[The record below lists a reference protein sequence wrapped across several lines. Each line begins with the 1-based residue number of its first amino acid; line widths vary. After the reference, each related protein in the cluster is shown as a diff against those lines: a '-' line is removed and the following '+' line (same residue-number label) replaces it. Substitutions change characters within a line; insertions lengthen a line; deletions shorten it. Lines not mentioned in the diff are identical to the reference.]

1 MTAHPKD
8 GGLNVGVSGL
18 LSHWASEFQD
28 SAENSRSAMDR
39 HAHSM
44 HADQFRAAQ
53 QQVDK
58 DSDEIDRLRAALWQC
73 FTDAGGDTDG
83 KTDAAGIS
91 TDDLISTTTDCVKD
105 LRLGYDE
112 MLDESSEDDRLRAR
126 VAKLES
132 ARGEPVAWMNPY
144 GGTLQV
150 RITGLEY
157 EKYTIPL
164 YTAPPAQ
171 AVDVDAISDEAIEQ
185 GCEAMWAHSYRI
197 ADPGSMRAALRAI
210 FNKGE

>member
-1 MTAHPKD
+1 MNHTAETNLYAERDITERLALQPED
-8 GGLNVGVSGL
+8 IGGP
-18 LSHWASEFQD
+18 
-28 SAENSRSAMDR
+28 SRMDMLR
-39 HAHSM
+39 ERIEAK
-44 HADQFRAAQ
+44 A
-53 QQVDK
+53 
-58 DSDEIDRLRAALWQC
+58 EIDSLRTALWQC

-112 MLDESSEDDRLRAR
+112 MLDESSEADRLRAR

>member
-1 MTAHPKD
+1 MSAHPKD
-8 GGLNVGVSGL
+8 GGLNVDVSGL

-58 DSDEIDRLRAALWQC
+58 DSDEI
-73 FTDAGGDTDG
+73 
-83 KTDAAGIS
+83 
-91 TDDLISTTTDCVKD
+91 
-105 LRLGYDE
+105 
-112 MLDESSEDDRLRAR
+112 DRLRAR

>member
-1 MTAHPKD
+1 MSAHPKD
-8 GGLNVGVSGL
+8 GGLNVDVSGL

-112 MLDESSEDDRLRAR
+112 MLDESSEADRLRAR
-126 VAKLES
+126 VAELETVEAA
-132 ARGEPVAWMNPY
+132 ARVY
-144 GGTLQV
+144 
-150 RITGLEY
+150 Y
-157 EKYTIPL
+157 EHYM
-164 YTAPPAQ
+164 Q
-171 AVDVDAISDEAIEQ
+171 DEA
-185 GCEAMWAHSYRI
+185 
-197 ADPGSMRAALRAI
+197 ADEDYCICGLDQHERAKAVRDSLHDLEPFTVKELRL
-210 FNKGE
+210 